1 MKRLLTYFF
10 AVFFIISYMN
20 AQIASIKI
28 KIPEKK
34 IFLFGDLIDFD
45 VDISSIIKFNNV
57 KISLKGKNTPDFFKY
72 SFKPPVKKERYRT
85 RGKIKFIFFKTG
97 EILTP
102 SFTIEL
108 IDKTK
113 NEDFV
118 VYKEKFKGIKIKQ
131 ITTLKGETRILGPL
145 SPVEEEPGFYKIVS
159 LSLIFLLFIFFLLL
173 FHRVYERKKI
183 KVKKDKGKNICKTLK
198 KELLRAEK
206 LLSLSKIR
214 ESSFL
219 TYDIFIRI
227 IKQKLKENIESLTVK
242 EIEERM
248 EKESPFDSD
257 VSRKIIKGLKA
268 LNSIKYG
275 VSQEKEELKKSINL
289 VKFLIEEIENDKL

>member
-1 MKRLLTYFF
+1 MKRLLAYFF
-10 AVFFIISYMN
+10 TLFFFISHMD

-57 KISLKGKNTPDFFKY
+57 KISLKGKNTPDFFRY

-85 RGKIKFIFFKTG
+85 SGKIKFIFFKTG

-145 SPVEEEPGFYKIVS
+145 SPVEEEPGLYKIVYFF
-159 LSLIFLLFIFFLLL
+159 LIFLFFISVFFL
-173 FHRVYERKKI
+173 FSGVYKRKKRRVEN
-183 KVKKDKGKNICKTLK
+183 KEENFCKTLRN
-198 KELLRAEK
+198 ELLKAEK
-206 LLSLSKIR
+206 LLKLSKVR
-214 ESSFL
+214 EASFL
-219 TYDIFIRI
+219 AYDIFIKI
-227 IKQKLKENIESLTVK
+227 IKLKFKEDIESLTVK
-242 EIEERM
+242 EIEKEI
-248 EKESPFDSD
+248 EKEAPFNSEISKK
-257 VSRKIIKGLKA
+257 VIEELKA
-268 LNSIKYG
+268 LNSMKYG
-275 VSQEKEELKKSINL
+275 VLKEKEELKKSLKLLN
-289 VKFLIEEIENDKL
+289 FLIDGIENGKL